1 MEKKI
6 HFTIQEAR
14 VICSGMEQERM
25 EKIKKKLY
33 SQPKSTMIK
42 PFRSE
47 RNEWSICCGALVHD
61 PGNTGEGLCA
71 ECGEHTAP
79 QIIKEFDMAF
89 LDFTNGEAHIV
100 RLEYDSS
107 IHENIDET
115 VSMFF
120 EENNIDFANV
130 EYMCSEINPIR
141 AVDHRERLEETM

>member
-1 MEKKI
+1 MEKEI

-14 VICSGMEQERM
+14 AICQGMEQERM

-33 SQPKSTMIK
+33 SQPKEPMIK
-42 PFRSE
+42 PFNAP

-61 PGNTGEGLCA
+61 PGGTGEGLCA

-79 QIIKEFDMAF
+79 QITKEFDMAF
-89 LDFTNGEAHIV
+89 LDFTTGEAHIV

-107 IHENIDET
+107 IHENIDEA

-120 EENNIDFANV
+120 EENNIDFANT
-130 EYMCSEINPIR
+130 EFMCSEDKPIV
-141 AVDHRERLEETM
+141 AVDHRERFEEVM